1 MNDKINKKNLRL
13 KNARELMLDGDLTAK
28 EYREMKEEID
38 LSLGALKRKETD
50 LMSTDKNHDKRI
62 DNCVDFLK
70 KIDQIYVSADVET
83 KQRIIGSITSEK
95 LIFENE
101 NYRTLKL
108 NKVVE
113 LICNDSK
120 GLRKNK
126 KGKVLDFRALSLGV
140 ESEGIE
146 PSSKRRINK
155 LSTCLFLD

>member
-1 MNDKINKKNLRL
+1 
-13 KNARELMLDGDLTAK
+13 
-28 EYREMKEEID
+28 MKEEIE
-38 LSLGALKRKETD
+38 LSIGALKREETD
-50 LMSTDKNHDKRI
+50 LMSTDKNHDKKI
-62 DNCVDFLK
+62 DKCLDFLLN
-70 KIDQIYVSADVET
+70 IDELYSSAEIDV

-95 LIFENE
+95 MIFENE

-108 NKVVE
+108 NKVIE
-113 LICNDSK
+113 LICTDSK

-126 KGKVLDFRALSLGV
+126 KGKMIENRTLSLGV

>member
-1 MNDKINKKNLRL
+1 
-13 KNARELMLDGDLTAK
+13 
-28 EYREMKEEID
+28 MKEEIE
-38 LSLGALKRKETD
+38 LSIGALKREETD
-50 LMSTDKNHDKRI
+50 LMSTDKNHDKKI
-62 DNCVDFLK
+62 DKCLDFLLN
-70 KIDQIYVSADVET
+70 IDELYSSAEIDV

-95 LIFENE
+95 MIFENE

-108 NKVVE
+108 NKVIE
-113 LICNDSK
+113 LICIDSK

-126 KGKVLDFRALSLGV
+126 KGKMIENRTLSLGV